1 VEPLSS
7 SGNGVADLIR
17 VSDVAVASR
26 DDVPAVARATRDCAR
41 VAGFG
46 IEDAECVILAAT
58 ELATNLA
65 KYAAGGNIH
74 ISLMD
79 DGARTVLQLES
90 SDTGP
95 GIPDTEQAMQDGFST
110 GGGLGAGLPGIRRL
124 MDQFEITT
132 SSDGTRVVARKWSSG
147 R

>member
-7 SGNGVADLIR
+7 SGNGVADLIQISG
-17 VSDVAVASR
+17 VPVASR
-26 DDVPAVARATRDCAR
+26 DDVPVVVRATRGYAR
-41 VAGFG
+41 LAGFG

-65 KYAAGGNIH
+65 RYAAGGNIH
-74 ISLMD
+74 ISLLEG
-79 DGARTVLQLES
+79 GARPVIQLES

-95 GIPDTEQAMQDGFST
+95 GILDIERAMQDGFST
-110 GGGLGAGLPGIRRL
+110 GGGLGGGLPGVRRL
-124 MDQFEITT
+124 MDQFEVTT
-132 SSDGTRVVARKWSSG
+132 SSEGTRIVARKWSSG

>member
-1 VEPLSS
+1 MAPL
-7 SGNGVADLIR
+7 IQI
-17 VSDVAVASR
+17 SDVRVASR
-26 DDVPAVARATRDCAR
+26 DDIPAVVGATRDYAR
-41 VAGFG
+41 LAGFG

-65 KYAAGGNIH
+65 RYAVGGNIH
-74 ISLMD
+74 ISLME

-95 GIPDTEQAMQDGFST
+95 GILDIEQAMQDGFST
-110 GGGLGAGLPGIRRL
+110 GGGLGGGLPGVRRL
-124 MDQFEITT
+124 MDQFEVAT
-132 SSDGTRVVARKWSSG
+132 SSGGTRVVARKWSSG

>member
-1 VEPLSS
+1 MEPLSPS
-7 SGNGVADLIR
+7 ENGAADVTR

-26 DDVPAVARATRDCAR
+26 DDVPAVGRPGTVLAWRDSVSRMPNAY
-41 VAGFG
+41 
-46 IEDAECVILAAT
+46 LAAT

-65 KYAAGGNIH
+65 QYAAGGNIH

-95 GIPDTEQAMQDGFST
+95 GIPTLSKPCRMVSAPAAAWVPVCPAS
-110 GGGLGAGLPGIRRL
+110 GG
-124 MDQFEITT
+124 
-132 SSDGTRVVARKWSSG
+132 
-147 R
+147 